1 MYLFAGLLTPQV
13 QVALLER
20 LLHRDLSNP
29 THNTNIDLHFKLHDL
44 KHTALPS
51 DGPKKGSN
59 SFFSLDQKTVIA
71 PHDASIH
78 KPITVRQLLD
88 SKLRWVTLGG
98 QYDWTNKIYPSEPPP
113 RFPAD
118 IATLMERLFPNVDAQ
133 AAIVNFY
140 SPGDTLSVHR
150 DVSEECDNGLI
161 SASIGCDCIFMV
173 GNQNGSSVSAI
184 RLRSGDVLLM
194 SGESRFAWHAVPKI
208 IADTCPSWLEDW
220 PVLDQTGSGHDQGW
234 QGWMRNKRINLN
246 IRQMHQTR
254 QRTGAGH

>member
-1 MYLFAGLLTPQV
+1 MTPQV

-29 THNTNIDLHFKLHDL
+29 IHNTNIDLHFNLRDL
-44 KHTALPS
+44 KHTPLPS
-51 DGPKKGSN
+51 NGSNEDSN
-59 SFFSLDQKTVIA
+59 SFFSISQETFVA
-71 PHDASIH
+71 PHDATIH
-78 KPITVRQLLD
+78 KPITIKQLLE

-98 QYDWTNKIYPSEPPP
+98 QYDWTNKTYPSEPPP
-113 RFPAD
+113 GFPQD
-118 IATLMERLFPNVDAQ
+118 IATLMQGLFPNVDAQ

-161 SASIGCDCIFMV
+161 SASIGCDCIFMI
-173 GNQNGSSVSAI
+173 GNQNGSSASAV

-208 IADTCPSWLEDW
+208 VADTCPSWLEDW
-220 PVLDQTGSGHDQGW
+220 PVIDKTAREHYLGW
-234 QGWMRNKRINLN
+234 RGWIRNKRINLN

-254 QRTGAGH
+254 QRPHAGHIELGSS